1 MREKVLCFAKKT
13 RPEEETVVGV
23 SQLPLGLTSAAIGML
38 AFGESFVLLLVPLTS
53 LDLILVTQEYGGRW
67 GFRVGLRPPF
77 PLLTLD

>member
-38 AFGESFVLLLVPLTS
+38 AFGESFVLLLVPLTG
-53 LDLILVTQEYGGRW
+53 LDLILVTQEYGGGW
-67 GFRVGLRPPF
+67 GFRVGPPPF
-77 PLLTLD
+77 PFAETLD